1 MEYREIV
8 AVTGI
13 GGLFQLMATKSDGAI
28 VRNLADGSRGAAEI
42 TSNIGGV
49 AQAARGT
56 SSGASDTR
64 GAAEELSRMAAE
76 LRRHV
81 AGFVY

>member
-1 MEYREIV
+1 MSELQDKIAGALE
-8 AVTGI
+8 T
-13 GGLFQLMATKSDGAI
+13 QTTTTTAI

-56 SSGASDTR
+56 STGASDTR
-64 GAAEELSRMAAE
+64 SAAEELSRMAAE